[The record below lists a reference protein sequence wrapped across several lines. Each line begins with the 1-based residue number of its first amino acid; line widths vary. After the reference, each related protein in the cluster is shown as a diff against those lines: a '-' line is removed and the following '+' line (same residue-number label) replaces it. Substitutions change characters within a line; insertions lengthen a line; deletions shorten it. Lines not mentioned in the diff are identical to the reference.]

1 MGSPEFGGDAAFF
14 RRGGRGVVDA
24 ENGAGSAGFGVQL
37 PGAGGGAGRAE
48 VPCEFLFN
56 IESEFAFGFEDED
69 VAPGG
74 KALLASAE
82 VLCKP
87 LRTAQQQRLAAGRRG
102 G

>member
-1 MGSPEFGGDAAFF
+1 M
-14 RRGGRGVVDA
+14 
-24 ENGAGSAGFGVQL
+24 QL

-48 VPCEFLFN
+48 VPREFLFY

-74 KALLASAE
+74 KALPASAE

-87 LRTAQQQRLAAGRRG
+87 VRAAKQQRFAAGRWSWRSRG